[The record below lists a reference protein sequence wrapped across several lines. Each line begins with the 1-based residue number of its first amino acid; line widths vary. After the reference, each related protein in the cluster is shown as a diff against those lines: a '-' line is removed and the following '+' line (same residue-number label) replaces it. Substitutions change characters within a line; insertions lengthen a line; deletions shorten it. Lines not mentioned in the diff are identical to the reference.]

1 MMIAIMAYTVAVAA
15 ALTGVGLC
23 LEHSA
28 GLLGLP
34 RRKVWMATMLLS
46 IVFPIAAML
55 GTDEPAIPDGS
66 SAGPTFASD
75 APTLLRGTG
84 QQLPTMT
91 THPKPI
97 WQLAAPSDRQLMT
110 MWVVGSSLFGVYL
123 CGANLLLRRR
133 AVNWQRTRVRGQE
146 VLVSEVTG
154 PALLGL
160 LLPQIVVPRWLLRQS
175 ATVQDLILEH
185 ERQHIRTRDPILAV
199 AGLLVI
205 AAVPW
210 NLLLW
215 WQWRRMRQAMEI
227 DCDARVLRTG
237 VEAQTYAEV
246 LLAVTKRA
254 IRMPPGTLA
263 MSEPV
268 ASLERR
274 IDCLVPSMARHAV
287 LQTMAALGLAA
298 ASAGAAL
305 ALDAPAL
312 TFLMPRA
319 EAVVKAPVMHSA
331 AALPTTAPKTDA
343 SEPGSALPQVPTA
356 SNRQST
362 KTANMERSMD
372 KTRRISVTVAAVT
385 AAAVGAA
392 TAVQVQG
399 AEQLASQPAE
409 VNARTKAELSMSAND
424 LNKDGI
430 VTREE
435 AAKVNGNLYLMWT
448 VVYDMDHDGKVDVA
462 ELERA
467 NREVALGTAL
477 QNITGDAG
485 GHLHKP
491 KPELVIGSNDQNGD
505 GTVTKE
511 EAAQAGKALIRM
523 WDSYDLNKDGKVD
536 VAEVSKAEIF

>member
-28 GLLGLP
+28 GLLRLP

-46 IVFPIAAML
+46 IVFPIATML
-55 GTDEPAIPDGS
+55 GAREPAMPDGS
-66 SAGPTFASD
+66 FAAPALAPG
-75 APTLLRGTG
+75 APTSLQETG
-84 QQLPTMT
+84 QQLTMT
-91 THPKPI
+91 THPPAI
-97 WQLAAPSDRQLMT
+97 WRLAMPSDSQLIT
-110 MWVVGSSLFGVYL
+110 MWVVGSSLFGMYL

-146 VLVSEVTG
+146 VLVSEITG

-160 LLPQIVVPRWLLRQS
+160 LLPQIVVPRWLLRQP

-185 ERQHIRTRDPILAV
+185 ERQHMRTRDPMLAV

-215 WQWRRMRQAMEI
+215 WQWHRMRQAMEI

-237 VEAQTYAEV
+237 VDAETYAEV

-274 IDCLVPSMARHAV
+274 IDCLVPTVARYAV
-287 LQTMAALGLAA
+287 LQTIAAIGLAA

-312 TFLMPRA
+312 SILMPRA
-319 EAVVKAPVMHSA
+319 EVVVKAPVMHGA
-331 AALPTTAPKTDA
+331 AALPMTAPRTYA
-343 SEPGSALPQVPTA
+343 TEPGSALPQVPTA
-356 SNRQST
+356 SSRQST

-372 KTRRISVTVAAVT
+372 KIKTISVTVAAVT

-392 TAVQVQG
+392 TVVSAQE

-409 VNARTKAELSMSAND
+409 VSARIKAEKSIAAND

-448 VVYDMDHDGKVDVA
+448 VVYDMDHDGKVDVD

-477 QNITGDAG
+477 LNITGDAG

-491 KPELVIGSNDQNGD
+491 KPELIISTNDQNGD

-511 EAAQAGKALIRM
+511 EAATAGKALIRM
-523 WDSYDLNKDGKVD
+523 WDSYDINKDGKVD